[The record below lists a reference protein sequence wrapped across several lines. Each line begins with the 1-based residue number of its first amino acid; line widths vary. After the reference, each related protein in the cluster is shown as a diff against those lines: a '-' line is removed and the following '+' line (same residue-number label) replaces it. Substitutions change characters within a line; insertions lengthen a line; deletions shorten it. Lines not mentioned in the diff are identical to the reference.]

1 MMSDCIVVV
10 NEMDYGNMI
19 GDSFTYVKEGV
30 IDKVNKWL
38 LLIIATIILTIPLM
52 GYIMNVYRGT
62 KPAPEVEDWGK
73 LFVDGILL
81 FIVGIIYSIPIIIL
95 EFLTI
100 GATFATTMVSMGN
113 NPTAMMTGLAG
124 AGILAVILII
134 VTIIIALISPIG
146 IIRFAR
152 TGQFGEAF
160 NFGEILATIKKI
172 GWLSYILALI
182 IVAIVV
188 GIPVLILWFI
198 LIALMI
204 ALPLVG
210 LVIAVLVLLVVIP
223 VIAVF
228 EARYITQVYDSA
240 AGTA

>member
-1 MMSDCIVVV
+1 
-10 NEMDYGNMI
+10 MI
-19 GDSFTYVKEGV
+19 GDSFTYVKEGI
-30 IDKVNKWL
+30 IDKANKWL
-38 LLIIATIILTIPLM
+38 LLMIGTLILTIPLM

-62 KPAPEVEDWGK
+62 KPAPEVQDWGK
-73 LFVDGILL
+73 LIIDGILL
-81 FIVGIIYSIPIIIL
+81 FIVGIIYAIPIIIL

-100 GATFATTMVSMGN
+100 GATFATTMES

-124 AGILAVILII
+124 TGILAVILII
-134 VTIIIALISPIG
+134 VAIIIALISPIG

-188 GIPVLILWFI
+188 GIPVLILWVI

-210 LVIAVLVLLVVIP
+210 MVIAGIILIIVLP

-228 EARYITQVYDSA
+228 EARYLTQVYES
-240 AGTA
+240 AGTV

>member
-1 MMSDCIVVV
+1 
-10 NEMDYGNMI
+10 MDYGNMI
-19 GDSFTYVKEGV
+19 GDSFTYVKEGI

-81 FIVGIIYSIPIIIL
+81 FIVGIIYAIPIIIL
-95 EFLTI
+95 EFLI
-100 GATFATTMVSMGN
+100 VGAAFATQLAGN
-113 NPTAMMTGLAG
+113 PSAMMTGLAG
-124 AGILAVILII
+124 AGILAVILVI
-134 VTIIIALISPIG
+134 VAIIIALISPIG

-152 TGQFGEAF
+152 TGSFGEAF

-182 IVAIVV
+182 IIAIVI

-198 LIALMI
+198 LMALAI

-210 LVIAVLVLLVVIP
+210 IIIAGIILLIVLP

-228 EARYITQVYDSA
+228 EARYLTRLYESA
-240 AGTA
+240 GSA

>member
-1 MMSDCIVVV
+1 
-10 NEMDYGNMI
+10 MDYGNMI
-19 GDSFTYVKEGV
+19 GDSFTYVKEGI

-38 LLIIATIILTIPLM
+38 LLIIATLILTIPLM

-62 KPAPEVEDWGK
+62 KPAPEVDGWSK

-81 FIVGIIYSIPIIIL
+81 FIVGIIYAIPVIIL
-95 EFLTI
+95 EFLVI
-100 GATFATTMVSMGN
+100 GATFATKLGS
-113 NPTAMMTGLAG
+113 NPTAMMTSLAG

-134 VTIIIALISPIG
+134 VAIIIGLISPIG

-152 TGQFGEAF
+152 TGKFGEAF

-210 LVIAVLVLLVVIP
+210 PVITVLVLLVVIP
-223 VIAVF
+223 VVAVF

-240 AGTA
+240 GTA

>member
-1 MMSDCIVVV
+1 
-10 NEMDYGNMI
+10 MDYGTMI

-30 IDKVNKWL
+30 IDKTNKWL
-38 LLIIATIILTIPLM
+38 LLIVATIILTIPLM
-52 GYIMNVYRGT
+52 GYIMKVYRGE

-81 FIVGIIYSIPIIIL
+81 LIVGIIWAIPIIIL
-95 EFLTI
+95 EFLIAGT
-100 GATFATTMVSMGN
+100 AFVSSMEN

-124 AGILAVILII
+124 AGILAVVLVIVAILI
-134 VTIIIALISPIG
+134 ALFSPIG

-152 TGQFGEAF
+152 TGNFGEAF
-160 NFGEILATIKKI
+160 NFGEILATIRKI

-182 IVAIVV
+182 VMAIVV
-188 GIPVLILWFI
+188 GIPVCILWLI
-198 LIALMI
+198 LIALMV
-204 ALPLVG
+204 ALPLIGMV
-210 LVIAVLVLLVVIP
+210 LAVLIFLVVIP

-228 EARYITQVYDSA
+228 EGRYITQVYES